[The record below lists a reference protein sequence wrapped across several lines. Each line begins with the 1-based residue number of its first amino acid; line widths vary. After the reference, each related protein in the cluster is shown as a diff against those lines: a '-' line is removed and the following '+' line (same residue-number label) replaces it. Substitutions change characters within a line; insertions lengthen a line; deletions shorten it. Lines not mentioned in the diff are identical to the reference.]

1 MKHSEPLI
9 LNKEEFFEGFD
20 NPSLQEKV
28 VGVKIALL
36 QNDNGEI
43 GLGLGIEAPPLH
55 SREIEEIN
63 RFFAKKY
70 NANEMMQKL
79 LQHYQDQRSQS
90 ADSKNQSDQ
99 KYEITDI
106 AHPQYPWLHRIR
118 ALQDVREDVHQGDL
132 GGFVE
137 SERNL
142 SQEGSCWIFHEAI
155 AAEDAVVAGDAQ
167 IRELAVIRG
176 SSMVSGSA
184 VIRHRSIVED
194 NAIVT
199 AGIVEA
205 DSRIAGNA
213 KVIESPW
220 TQAAPYISN
229 GLVYGNISGNVRLCQ
244 GAQVLPGQVFDNPTP
259 DELRITDAYM
269 KILRTPERE
278 NIRFASPESR
288 MPAKKKT
295 RSETER

>member
-9 LNKEEFFEGFD
+9 LNKEEFLEGFD

-70 NANEMMQKL
+70 NADEMMQKL
-79 LQHYQDQRSQS
+79 LQHYQEQRSQS
-90 ADSKNQSDQ
+90 ADSKSQSDQ

-142 SQEGSCWIFHEAI
+142 SQEGSCWIYDNALAGENSRVIEQSTLHWACRALGSSI
-155 AAEDAVVAGDAQ
+155 ISGDA
-167 IRELAVIRG
+167 RLDRNVW
-176 SSMVSGSA
+176 VL
-184 VIRHRSIVED
+184 D
-194 NAIVT
+194 NAIVA
-199 AGIVEA
+199 AGTVTNMVTIQGDARILPGSGHSSPVIKNDAVIYGTVVGNVE
-205 DSRIAGNA
+205 
-213 KVIESPW
+213 
-220 TQAAPYISN
+220 
-229 GLVYGNISGNVRLCQ
+229 ISGFYELPPGEKLENHSREPLKIYANEYT
-244 GAQVLPGQVFDNPTP
+244 GAL
-259 DELRITDAYM
+259 M
-269 KILRTPERE
+269 KPREPQKPKGFVMPEQQKKHSDRE
-278 NIRFASPESR
+278 R
-288 MPAKKKT
+288 
-295 RSETER
+295 

>member
-28 VGVKIALL
+28 VGIKIALL
-36 QNDNGEI
+36 QDDNGEI

-70 NANEMMQKL
+70 NAGEMMQKL
-79 LQHYQDQRSQS
+79 LQHYQDQRSQNT
-90 ADSKNQSDQ
+90 DSKSQSDQ

-142 SQEGSCWIFHEAI
+142 SQEGSCWIYDNALAGENSRVIEQSTLHWACRALGSSI
-155 AAEDAVVAGDAQ
+155 ISGDA
-167 IRELAVIRG
+167 R
-176 SSMVSGSA
+176 
-184 VIRHRSIVED
+184 
-194 NAIVT
+194 
-199 AGIVEA
+199 
-205 DSRIAGNA
+205 
-213 KVIESPW
+213 P
-220 TQAAPYISN
+220 
-229 GLVYGNISGNVRLCQ
+229 
-244 GAQVLPGQVFDNPTP
+244 
-259 DELRITDAYM
+259 
-269 KILRTPERE
+269 
-278 NIRFASPESR
+278 
-288 MPAKKKT
+288 
-295 RSETER
+295 

>member
-1 MKHSEPLI
+1 MI
-9 LNKEEFFEGFD
+9 
-20 NPSLQEKV
+20 
-28 VGVKIALL
+28 
-36 QNDNGEI
+36 
-43 GLGLGIEAPPLH
+43 
-55 SREIEEIN
+55 
-63 RFFAKKY
+63 
-70 NANEMMQKL
+70 QKL
-79 LQHYQDQRSQS
+79 LQHYQDQRSQN
-90 ADSKNQSDQ
+90 ADSKSQSDR

-137 SERNL
+137 SERNF

-155 AAEDAVVAGDAQ
+155 AAEDACSGWRRPNPGAC
-167 IRELAVIRG
+167 RHPG

-244 GAQVLPGQVFDNPTP
+244 GRKYCRAKFSTTPPP

-269 KILRTPERE
+269 KILRTPEQE

-288 MPAKKKT
+288 MPAKKKN
-295 RSETER
+295 SL

>member
-1 MKHSEPLI
+1 MI

-20 NPSLQEKV
+20 NPSLQKKV
-28 VGVKIALL
+28 VGIKIALL

-70 NANEMMQKL
+70 NADEMMQKL
-79 LQHYQDQRSQS
+79 LQHYQDQRSQN
-90 ADSKNQSDQ
+90 ADSKSQSDR

-142 SQEGSCWIFHEAI
+142 SQEGSCWIYDNALAGENSRVIEQSTLHWACRALGSSI
-155 AAEDAVVAGDAQ
+155 ISGDAP
-167 IRELAVIRG
+167 AG
-176 SSMVSGSA
+176 SECMGFRQ
-184 VIRHRSIVED
+184 RHRCRRNRHQYGYHPRGCQESCPAP
-194 NAIVT
+194 AIVLLSLKT
-199 AGIVEA
+199 TPSSTE
-205 DSRIAGNA
+205 
-213 KVIESPW
+213 PW
-220 TQAAPYISN
+220 
-229 GLVYGNISGNVRLCQ
+229 
-244 GAQVLPGQVFDNPTP
+244 
-259 DELRITDAYM
+259 
-269 KILRTPERE
+269 
-278 NIRFASPESR
+278 
-288 MPAKKKT
+288 
-295 RSETER
+295 

>member
-70 NANEMMQKL
+70 NVDEMIQKL
-79 LQHYQDQRSQS
+79 LQHYQDQRSQN
-90 ADSKNQSDQ
+90 ADSKSQSDR

-132 GGFVE
+132 RYRLTE
-137 SERNL
+137 IATRD
-142 SQEGSCWIFHEAI
+142 GSTLMTTVLY
-155 AAEDAVVAGDAQ
+155 DGSLPDVNGDT
-167 IRELAVIRG
+167 E
-176 SSMVSGSA
+176 
-184 VIRHRSIVED
+184 
-194 NAIVT
+194 
-199 AGIVEA
+199 
-205 DSRIAGNA
+205 
-213 KVIESPW
+213 
-220 TQAAPYISN
+220 
-229 GLVYGNISGNVRLCQ
+229 
-244 GAQVLPGQVFDNPTP
+244 
-259 DELRITDAYM
+259 ITDV
-269 KILRTPERE
+269 KITAVNNRNFELP
-278 NIRFASPESR
+278 NSGGNGFPMAAVGVALMFISLLFAVCFIRRSR
-288 MPAKKKT
+288 KAQ
-295 RSETER
+295 

>member
-28 VGVKIALL
+28 VGIKIALL

-70 NANEMMQKL
+70 NAGEMMQKL
-79 LQHYQDQRSQS
+79 LQHYQDQRSQN
-90 ADSKNQSDQ
+90 ADRKSQSDQ

-142 SQEGSCWIFHEAI
+142 SQEAAGSTI
-155 AAEDAVVAGDAQ
+155 
-167 IRELAVIRG
+167 
-176 SSMVSGSA
+176 
-184 VIRHRSIVED
+184 
-194 NAIVT
+194 
-199 AGIVEA
+199 
-205 DSRIAGNA
+205 
-213 KVIESPW
+213 
-220 TQAAPYISN
+220 
-229 GLVYGNISGNVRLCQ
+229 
-244 GAQVLPGQVFDNPTP
+244 
-259 DELRITDAYM
+259 
-269 KILRTPERE
+269 
-278 NIRFASPESR
+278 
-288 MPAKKKT
+288 T
-295 RSETER
+295 RSPGKTPVSLNRAPCIGPAGRLARLSFPGTPGWIGMYGF